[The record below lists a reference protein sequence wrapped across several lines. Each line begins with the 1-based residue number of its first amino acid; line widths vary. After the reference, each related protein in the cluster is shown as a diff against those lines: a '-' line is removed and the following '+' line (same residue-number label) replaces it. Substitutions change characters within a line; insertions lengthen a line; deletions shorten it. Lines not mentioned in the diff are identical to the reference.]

1 MDKNT
6 SLNYQKWLNEP
17 SLDSSTRNELKAI
30 ENDEALINDAFYRS
44 LEFGTG
50 GLRGVIGAGSNRMN
64 VYVVRMATQGLANY
78 LNKTYEHASV
88 AIAYDSRNFSRVFA
102 FEAANVLSTNG
113 ITVHIYNQLEPTP
126 VLSFTTRYLKCDAG
140 IVITA
145 SHNPREYNGYKV
157 YGPDGCQ
164 ITNELADKI
173 LAEINSLDIFKD
185 VKTGDTSRVNLVSDD
200 VLNAY
205 IESTLKRSLFKGERV
220 AKIIYTPLHGA
231 GLVPVTTALAKDGF
245 NNVSVVEAQREPNG
259 DFPTTAYPNPEF
271 EEALS
276 LGVKEMKEK
285 NADILIATDP
295 DSDRLGMAS
304 LDETGVHYFSGN
316 EVGILLFDF
325 ITRHQTVNNGVLV
338 KTIVTSDLLNIIAK
352 EKGFEVREVLT
363 GFKYIGEQIG
373 LLEKDNQIERHVLGL
388 EESCGYLTNTD
399 CRDKDAVNAAMLVA
413 EMVDELLK
421 SGSNPYRRLEEIYN
435 QYGRY
440 FTKTLSYT
448 LKGSEGA
455 ARIKELMEEFRYGKE
470 TLPVKGV
477 EVVNDYQLQVSHTP
491 SGDKVINL
499 PKSNVLKYVY
509 SNGDTITIRPSGTE
523 PKIKIYIFTTSS
535 EVIKETEE
543 FLNNLIK

>member
-113 ITVHIYNQLEPTP
+113 IAVHIYNQLEPTP

-173 LAEINSLDIFKD
+173 LAEINALDIFKD

-304 LDETGVHYFSGN
+304 LDELGVHYFSGN

-373 LLEKDNQIERHVLGL
+373 LLEKDNQIERYVLGL